1 MWSWDTAAVL
11 PKSCKNFNRLDDF
24 RSGWYGPLTKLRHA
38 GRMLRYIMLIAAI
51 FAAST
56 AQAADRRYA
65 LSDFDRVI
73 VEGPY
78 LVTLTVGGPSGAIGS
93 GSVQALD
100 GVTVEVQGTTLRIR
114 RNRSAWVGTPGQAIE
129 PATIKLTTR
138 NLRSAR
144 MAGTGTLD
152 ISGAKGLQVDLIVQG
167 SGQLR
172 ARALAADTL
181 MVGLRGAGSLELAGE
196 AKVVTAD
203 LQGAGSMNA
212 AALTSET
219 ATLAVAISGDAS
231 LSVRRAAKV
240 TANGLGATVIG
251 GTPACTISGP
261 SAAQV
266 RCGR

>member
-1 MWSWDTAAVL
+1 
-11 PKSCKNFNRLDDF
+11 
-24 RSGWYGPLTKLRHA
+24 
-38 GRMLRYIMLIAAI
+38 
-51 FAAST
+51 
-56 AQAADRRYA
+56 
-65 LSDFDRVI
+65 
-73 VEGPY
+73 
-78 LVTLTVGGPSGAIGS
+78 
-93 GSVQALD
+93 
-100 GVTVEVQGTTLRIR
+100 
-114 RNRSAWVGTPGQAIE
+114 
-129 PATIKLTTR
+129 
-138 NLRSAR
+138 
-144 MAGTGTLD
+144 LD
-152 ISGAKGLQVDLIVQG
+152 IIGAKGLQVDLIVQG

-219 ATLAVAISGDAS
+219 ATLQWRSPAMPACRSAGREGDRQWA
-231 LSVRRAAKV
+231 RRDRDR
-240 TANGLGATVIG
+240 